1 MARFDLNDTVAVIT
15 GAAGGIGSVL
25 CREFAIAGARVVLAG
40 RTEQSL
46 EAVAEE
52 VEAEEALIVP
62 TDIRDPSSVD
72 SLIARSVDHFGR
84 VDVMI
89 NNAASGTHPK
99 KPEEVSYEEWV
110 SQIDINLTG
119 VFNGCLAAG
128 RQMIRQQ
135 SGKIINISST
145 AGTKGNPGMIHYSAA
160 KAGVLS
166 LTNNLAYMWA
176 EHNICVNAVVPGLVA
191 TPAMIAY
198 GVTPPEIDG
207 DGNPTPRLSRAPG
220 PEDVAA
226 LCRYLASPAA
236 DMITGEAIP
245 VRAWNKIDR
254 FWE

>member
-72 SLIARSVDHFGR
+72 NLIVRSVDHFGR

-99 KPEEVSYEEWV
+99 KPE
-110 SQIDINLTG
+110 
-119 VFNGCLAAG
+119 
-128 RQMIRQQ
+128 
-135 SGKIINISST
+135 
-145 AGTKGNPGMIHYSAA
+145 
-160 KAGVLS
+160 
-166 LTNNLAYMWA
+166 
-176 EHNICVNAVVPGLVA
+176 
-191 TPAMIAY
+191 
-198 GVTPPEIDG
+198 
-207 DGNPTPRLSRAPG
+207 
-220 PEDVAA
+220 
-226 LCRYLASPAA
+226 
-236 DMITGEAIP
+236 
-245 VRAWNKIDR
+245 
-254 FWE
+254 